1 LKKKFE
7 KSSDEADSSLAKY
20 MSKKHK
26 DLTILEAARDLAEN
40 RRRFQTDYME
50 YVMKLNEVEA
60 KKKFD
65 FVENVSLPWNEGI
78 FLVQYTE

>member
-1 LKKKFE
+1 
-7 KSSDEADSSLAKY
+7 
-20 MSKKHK
+20 MSKKPK
-26 DLTILEAARDLAEN
+26 DLTILEAARDLAET

-65 FVENVSLPWNEGI
+65 FVENVS
-78 FLVQYTE
+78 